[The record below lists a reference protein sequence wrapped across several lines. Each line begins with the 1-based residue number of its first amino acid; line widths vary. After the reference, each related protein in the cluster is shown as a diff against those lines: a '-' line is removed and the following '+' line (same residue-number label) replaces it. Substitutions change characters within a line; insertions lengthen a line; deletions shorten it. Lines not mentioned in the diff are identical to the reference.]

1 MITNLY
7 KEELLNILMGIA
19 IVTRNFQLTIP
30 KDVREVQGIK
40 IGDKVLFSV
49 ENNKVE
55 ISKFKNNVVED
66 AFGAWKGKVEPGSN
80 YVKKIRSEWKIR
92 EEKMNI

>member
-55 ISKFKNNVVED
+55 ISKFKTMLSKMLSVR
-66 AFGAWKGKVEPGSN
+66 GKGRLSQVL
-80 YVKKIRSEWKIR
+80 I
-92 EEKMNI
+92 M

>member
-1 MITNLY
+1 
-7 KEELLNILMGIA
+7 MGIA
-19 IVTRNFQLTIP
+19 IVTRNFQVTIP
-30 KDVREVQGIK
+30 KDIREVQGIK

-49 ENNKVE
+49 ESGKVE
-55 ISKFKNNVVED
+55 ISKFRNNSVED
-66 AFGAWKGKVEPGSN
+66 AFGAWKGKVEPGPN

>member
-1 MITNLY
+1 
-7 KEELLNILMGIA
+7 MGIA

-30 KDVREVQGIK
+30 RDIREVQGIK
-40 IGDKVLFSV
+40 IGDKILFSV
-49 ENNKVE
+49 DGSRVE
-55 ISKFKNNVVED
+55 ISKFKNNSIED

-92 EEKMNI
+92 EEKMDI

>member
-1 MITNLY
+1 
-7 KEELLNILMGIA
+7 MGIA
-19 IVTRNFQLTIP
+19 IVTRNFQLTVP

-40 IGDKVLFSV
+40 IGDKVIFSI
-49 ENNKVE
+49 EGSKVE

-80 YVKKIRSEWKIR
+80 YVKKIRSDWKIR
-92 EEKMNI
+92 SEKLDV

>member
-1 MITNLY
+1 
-7 KEELLNILMGIA
+7 MGIA
-19 IVTRNFQLTIP
+19 IVTRNFQVTIP
-30 KDVREVQGIK
+30 KDVREVKGIR

-49 ENNKVE
+49 DSDKVE
-55 ISKFKNNVVED
+55 ISKFNNNAIED

-92 EEKMNI
+92 EEKLEL

>member
-1 MITNLY
+1 
-7 KEELLNILMGIA
+7 MGIA
-19 IVTRNFQLTIP
+19 IVTRNFQLTVP

-40 IGDKVLFSV
+40 IGDKVIFSI
-49 ENNKVE
+49 EGSKVE

-80 YVKKIRSEWKIR
+80 YVKKIRSDWKIR
-92 EEKMNI
+92 SERLDI